1 LSPKGLPL
9 SLSLSQRESRLG
21 WKLIA
26 PSIGVIGIL
35 IIYPI
40 LYNIYLSFFDVSL
53 TGENV
58 FIGLANYERLLRET
72 AFYSSLMTTVI
83 YLVGSIAGSTI
94 LGLIVALIMNLQFPF
109 RNIVRTIILLPYF
122 APVISVVFGWQFFFD
137 PVNGIYNHITV
148 ESLGLTENRY
158 NLIGDPETALLIVIL
173 FSTWKNFP
181 ISYLLIISKLQ
192 SINKDQYEAA
202 AMDGCGPI
210 ARFFHVTLPEIY
222 FVLGTLVILR
232 LIWNLNKFEEVFL
245 LAPNVHTLPVFTYYT
260 AFTGIIDQG
269 YAAALSVVQFVLL
282 SFLIYFYVKKVLKW

>member
-1 LSPKGLPL
+1 ME
-9 SLSLSQRESRLG
+9 LSLSQKESRLG

-40 LYNIYLSFFDVSL
+40 LYNIYLSFFDVKL
-53 TGENV
+53 AGDNIFV
-58 FIGLANYERLLRET
+58 GLANYERLLTEK
-72 AFYSSLMTTVI
+72 AFYSSLTTTVL
-83 YLVGSIAGSTI
+83 YLAGSIAGTTM
-94 LGLIVALIMNLQFPF
+94 LGLAVALIMNLKFPF
-109 RNIVRTIILLPYF
+109 RNIVRAIILLPYF

-137 PVNGIYNHITV
+137 PVNGIFNHITV
-148 ESLGLTENRY
+148 ETLGLADNRH
-158 NLIGDPETALLIVIL
+158 NLIGDPGSALLIVIL
-173 FSTWKNFP
+173 FSVWKNFP

-202 AMDGCGPI
+202 AMDGCGPV
-210 ARFFHVTLPEIY
+210 ARFFHVTLPEVY

-245 LAPNVHTLPVFTYYT
+245 LAPNVKTLPVFTYYT

-269 YAAALSVVQFVLL
+269 FAAAISVVQFVIL
-282 SFLIYFYVKKVLKW
+282 SFLILFYVKKVLKW

>member
-1 LSPKGLPL
+1 MN
-9 SLSLSQRESRLG
+9 LSLSQRESRLG
-21 WKLIA
+21 WKLIS
-26 PSIGVIGIL
+26 PSVGVIGIL

-40 LYNIYLSFFDVSL
+40 LYNIYLSFFNVRL
-53 TGENV
+53 TGENFFV
-58 FIGLANYERLLRET
+58 GLANYERLFTAT
-72 AFYSSLMTTVI
+72 AFYNSLITTVL
-83 YLVGSIAGSTI
+83 YLAGSIVGSTI
-94 LGLIVALIMNLQFPF
+94 LGLAVALIMNLKFPF
-109 RNIVRTIILLPYF
+109 RNIVRAIILLPYF
-122 APVISVVFGWQFFFD
+122 APVISVVFGWRFFFD

-148 ESLGLTENRY
+148 DTLHLTQHRY
-158 NLIGDPETALLIVIL
+158 NLIGNPGTALLIVII

-202 AMDGCGPI
+202 AMDGCGPV

-245 LAPNVHTLPVFTYYT
+245 LAPNVHTLPVYTYYT

-269 YAAALSVVQFVLL
+269 YAATISVVQFIAL

>member
-1 LSPKGLPL
+1 MNI
-9 SLSLSQRESRLG
+9 SLSQRESRLG
-21 WKLIA
+21 WKLIL

-40 LYNIYLSFFDVSL
+40 LYNMYLSFFDVKL
-53 TGENV
+53 TGEKF
-58 FIGLANYERLLRET
+58 FIGLANYEKLLRET

-83 YLVGSIAGSTI
+83 YLAGSIAGTTI
-94 LGLIVALIMNLQFPF
+94 LGLAVALIMNMEFPF
-109 RNIVRTIILLPYF
+109 RNIVRTVILLPYF

-148 ESLGLTENRY
+148 ETLGITAERH
-158 NLIGDPETALLIVIL
+158 NLIGDPGTALFIVIL
-173 FSTWKNFP
+173 FSIWKNFP

-269 YAAALSVVQFVLL
+269 YAAAISVVQFLIL
-282 SFLIYFYVKKVLKW
+282 SFLIFFYVKKVLKW